1 MYIGTGTAMTYE
13 HNHVALT
20 PPSMMPGETSAYV
33 VNESMTEALFMRGN
47 TEDRGGATTT
57 TQVVL

>member
-1 MYIGTGTAMTYE
+1 MTYE